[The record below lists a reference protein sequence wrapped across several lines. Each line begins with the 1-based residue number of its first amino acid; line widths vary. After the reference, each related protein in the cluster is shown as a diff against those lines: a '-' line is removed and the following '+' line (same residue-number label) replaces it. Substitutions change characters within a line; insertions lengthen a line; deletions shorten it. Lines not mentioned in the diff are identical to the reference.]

1 MIAVEAASVPRPHA
15 IKRCVRELGHERV
28 LFATDATM
36 EGCVGKVLSADLTSE
51 QREDI
56 FWRNFQRILDRRTA

>member
-1 MIAVEAASVPRPHA
+1 MLRDSVLEDQT
-15 IKRCVRELGHERV
+15 IEFCVRALGHKRV

-36 EGCVGKVLSADLTSE
+36 EGCVGKVLSADLTDA

-56 FWRNFQRILDRRTA
+56 FWRNFQGILDRRTA